1 MNRNSLSP
9 MGGSEMGTPTPPHR
23 YSGMVMTT
31 DLGSRL
37 TSARANS
44 PALDAL
50 LTEHQ
55 TAAAR
60 KEAKLA
66 RLEQLSPLHDFHQLP
81 GRKESVYKS
90 MLVHVEESEGETP
103 HFNPDTRLVSS
114 KRSMG
119 LNALAHEMRHAA
131 DHLQGQVDATIPQER
146 LAGEKRAFS
155 TQIAVAAD
163 LRETNNLEGR
173 DATQMAESYH
183 GKEKYPGSLS
193 QSILAVQ
200 QRHMAAGTHPPA
212 F

>member
-23 YSGMVMTT
+23 YSGMVMAP
-31 DLGSRL
+31 DLSSRL
-37 TSARANS
+37 TSARTHS
-44 PALDAL
+44 PALDTL

-55 TAAAR
+55 TVAAR

-81 GRKESVYKS
+81 GRKENVYKS
-90 MLVHVEESEGETP
+90 LLVHVEESEGETP

-119 LNALAHEMRHAA
+119 LNALAHEMRHAV

-146 LAGEKRAFS
+146 LAGEMRAFS
-155 TQIAVAAD
+155 TQIAVSGD
-163 LRETNNLEGR
+163 LQEGNNLEGR
-173 DATQMAESYH
+173 NATQMAESYH
-183 GKEKYPGSLS
+183 GKEKYPGTLS
-193 QSILAVQ
+193 ESIRAVQ
-200 QRHMAAGTHPPA
+200 QRHTTAGTHSPT